1 MFAQYFSIKGR
12 KREKNSERRES
23 GRKTYVTL
31 LGKIHKILGILRLQI
46 ISPAYKIGN
55 FFVEKYDTFRV
66 SRILGQN
73 SISPPPPPM
82 AQADLL

>member
-1 MFAQYFSIKGR
+1 MR
-12 KREKNSERRES
+12 KEKVGEKRMSLCWE
-23 GRKTYVTL
+23 KY
-31 LGKIHKILGILRLQI
+31 KILSILRLQI

-73 SISPPPPPM
+73 SIPPPM